1 MAHTHGKVTTLRYVS
16 VDVSH
21 SLNSLE
27 GAYMGAS
34 ITGVIKGDARSLG

>member
-1 MAHTHGKVTTLRYVS
+1 MTHTHGKVTTLQCVS

-27 GAYMGAS
+27 GAYMGGS
-34 ITGVIKGDARSLG
+34 ITGVFKGDARSLA